1 MNQATTNNSLCDERS
16 MEIKRI
22 KEFLNEGK
30 RNIELGDS
38 IQASEKL
45 YKAAEEA
52 VKSLAQAHGDGV
64 WKEVA
69 EEGRWTSPLL
79 FKGVMQIARSLRNE
93 QVRRYWNTV
102 WTLHVEGFHE
112 GRLSIDYVKEEA
124 KDIEELVKL
133 AETS

>member
-1 MNQATTNNSLCDERS
+1 
-16 MEIKRI
+16 MEIKGI

-30 RNIELGDS
+30 SYIELGNS
-38 IQASEKL
+38 IEASEKL

-52 VKSLAQAHGDGV
+52 VKSLAQAYGDGV

-79 FKGVMQIARSLRNE
+79 FKGVIQIARSLKNE
-93 QVRRYWNTV
+93 QVKRYWNTA

-112 GRLSIDYVKEEA
+112 GRLSIDYVKEVA
-124 KDIEELVKL
+124 KDIEELVNL
-133 AETS
+133 VEPG

>member
-1 MNQATTNNSLCDERS
+1 
-16 MEIKRI
+16 MEISSI

-30 RNIELGDS
+30 SYIELGNS

-52 VKSLAQAHGDGV
+52 VKSLCRAHGNGV

-69 EEGRWTSPLL
+69 EEGRWTSLLL
-79 FKGVMQIARSLRNE
+79 FKGVMEIARSLKNE
-93 QVRRYWNTV
+93 EIRRYWAV
-102 WTLHVEGFHE
+102 AWTLHVEGFHE
-112 GRLSIDYVKEEA
+112 GRLSIEYVKEQA

-133 AETS
+133 VETSG